1 MFRIFVE
8 LELHRGLGSERYEQ
22 VRNAV
27 TDIIANAW
35 AVNFTLNVES
45 FENGNIKAIYNLINL
60 AIASGSGSTAA
71 LFFSSS

>member
-1 MFRIFVE
+1 M
-8 LELHRGLGSERYEQ
+8 
-22 VRNAV
+22 

-45 FENGNIKAIYNLINL
+45 FENSNIKAIYNLINL
-60 AIASGSGSTAA
+60 AVTSGSGSPAA

>member
-27 TDIIANAW
+27 TDISQR
-35 AVNFTLNVES
+35 L
-45 FENGNIKAIYNLINL
+45 
-60 AIASGSGSTAA
+60 GSQLYTQC
-71 LFFSSS
+71 